1 MRAASVM
8 LSCFQAATLEKG
20 EEHGTRRVREAITGI
35 IGSWLQICQQ
45 VGGVS
50 APRCDVKAGA
60 GQWAPPSEL
69 TRNGLETAVTSVTA
83 VTAVTRRCSRRWRW
97 RRRTSAC
104 PSN

>member
-50 APRCDVKAGA
+50 AP
-60 GQWAPPSEL
+60 AP
-69 TRNGLETAVTSVTA
+69 
-83 VTAVTRRCSRRWRW
+83 
-97 RRRTSAC
+97 
-104 PSN
+104 